1 MSDKK
6 MTAKEKNFLWWW
18 GIERDKN
25 DLLREINDL
34 KEKRIDLKEETIDL
48 QDRTI
53 KALEGQLAALHKI
66 ISEYA
71 EWMTHIL

>member
-34 KEKRIDLKEETIDL
+34 KEESIDL
-48 QDRTI
+48 QGRTI
-53 KALEGQLAALHKI
+53 KALEDQLAALHKI